1 MSPRTPQ
8 YVFNHANPVQTGTAY
23 EIKPA
28 SVAAN
33 ASAWNCVGSNCPS
46 TDGSFDLTRFNV
58 SYWRNYEKLLA
69 QMRDMSPPV
78 IADIIVFH
86 PYDGGHWG
94 FDCMGGRDGATYDTT
109 NDKFYLK
116 YLAARL
122 SSFRNVWWSMANE
135 WSFCGCK
142 SYGSKVDDAPAPV
155 WDELFKT
162 LSSADVYGRQ
172 MSIHNGNL
180 LYNHSQPWI
189 SHVSLQGHEDD
200 TPLLRQRYGKP
211 VVWDEVKYEGDISSG
226 WGALSGEEET
236 DRFWWG
242 ASLGVHVGHS
252 ETILRPG
259 MDDDSQPLWWAKGG
273 KLIGQSPSRI
283 KWFRSLWEHNASRP
297 DFTTLVPS
305 QTYFGDSDHDSF
317 VANVLAAPDGSFQSL
332 HFLRPGRWTVPLA
345 SVAGTNAGARWHV
358 RAVDY
363 WNMDVA
369 VVQAV
374 AADAA
379 NVTIDVPEI
388 PGNFEV
394 VLTASV

>member
-1 MSPRTPQ
+1 MCIVSSPTHQVVLDCNIRR
-8 YVFNHANPVQTGTAY
+8 
-23 EIKPA
+23 
-28 SVAAN
+28 
-33 ASAWNCVGSNCPS
+33 
-46 TDGSFDLTRFNV
+46 SFH
-58 SYWRNYEKLLA
+58 S
-69 QMRDMSPPV
+69 
-78 IADIIVFH
+78 
-86 PYDGGHWG
+86 
-94 FDCMGGRDGATYDTT
+94 
-109 NDKFYLK
+109 
-116 YLAARL
+116 
-122 SSFRNVWWSMANE
+122 
-135 WSFCGCK
+135 
-142 SYGSKVDDAPAPV
+142 
-155 WDELFKT
+155 
-162 LSSADVYGRQ
+162 
-172 MSIHNGNL
+172 NGNL

-189 SHVSLQGHEDD
+189 SHVSLQGHEED

-252 ETILRPG
+252 ETILRPNV
-259 MDDDSQPLWWAKGG
+259 DDDLQPLWWAKGG
-273 KLIGQSPSRI
+273 KLIGQSPARI

-317 VANVLAAPDGSFQSL
+317 VANVLAAPDGSFQLL

-345 SVAGTNAGARWHV
+345 PVGVVKTGASWQV

-363 WNMDVA
+363 WNMDIA
-369 VVQAV
+369 VVQTV

-394 VLTASV
+394 VLVPSL